1 MRGRLFLFEGLDRT
15 GKSTQ
20 AQLLAD
26 ELQGRLYKF
35 PDRSTPIGEAINR
48 FLTDL
53 SFDLSDESVH
63 LLFSAN
69 RWERASEIERLLS
82 GGTHVVMDRYVYS
95 GIAYSLAKDNA
106 CDATWLCSP
115 EVGLPKPDLTFFL
128 TVGMEELRTR
138 DGWGSERYEKEQFQ
152 IRVRECFFRVLRADT
167 DTSIEIVD
175 VNGLGISEAHDAL
188 WAIVERR
195 AMYDLTEDPLKRI
208 EQLF

>member
-26 ELQGRLYKF
+26 ELQGRLYMF

-115 EVGLPKPDLTFFL
+115 R
-128 TVGMEELRTR
+128 VGMEELRTR

-152 IRVRECFFRVLRADT
+152 IRVKECFFRVLRADT

-175 VNGLGISEAHDAL
+175 VNGLGISEAQDAL

-195 AMYDLTEDPLKRI
+195 AMYDLTEDPLKRF